1 MKLRQLK
8 QTKRVDTQD
17 SVGHGMDAAFMLV
30 LFLGVGY
37 SLDRIVGTMPLF
49 MILMTLLGSV
59 GLFLKLKYR
68 YEDRMSEHDAQRLG
82 KHAPDDRNGAER
94 EA

>member
-8 QTKRVDTQD
+8 QTKRVYTQD

-30 LFLGVGY
+30 LLLGVGY

-59 GLFLKLKYR
+59 GLFLKFKYR

-82 KHAPDDRNGAER
+82 KHATDDRNGAER